1 MQKNS
6 FISNS
11 EADKMEK
18 RKPGLGLRL
27 LAFFLALLLFLT
39 LTWLLGWLLMPQR
52 KEYGS
57 LWEQYR
63 QEPERSLDLLFFG
76 SSIVYCDVSPAWIW
90 EESGLQSW
98 VMAGPEQTMALTYY
112 YMKEAFKTQSPR
124 LAVLEAGSLLFR
136 KYQDY
141 SRANVSTM
149 PLGLNRISAV
159 FRAAERSEWKG
170 LLFPLYNYHARWTE
184 AEWADAEEH
193 LHPAQD
199 MMAGYTPLARSIP
212 QEPRIN
218 RDRVPEEETY
228 LANLAW
234 LKKIGDLCEKKGIR
248 LLVYL
253 APSAARTPYEVTER
267 IGADVREMGIE
278 FLDLSDIASEL
289 GVNDELDWY
298 DPLHFNISGAEKFSR
313 WWGRML
319 AGEPAPRPEA
329 ETELWKKRL
338 EVLEARKEEL
348 QSG

>member
-1 MQKNS
+1 
-6 FISNS
+6 
-11 EADKMEK
+11 MEK
-18 RKPGLGLRL
+18 RKPGLALRL
-27 LAFFLALLLFLT
+27 LAFFLALLLFLG

-63 QEPERSLDLLFFG
+63 QEPAHSLDLLFFG
-76 SSIVYCDVSPAWIW
+76 SSIVYCDVAPAWIW
-90 EESGLQSW
+90 EESGLRSW
-98 VMAGPEQTMALTYY
+98 VMAGPEQTLALTYY
-112 YMKEAFKTQSPR
+112 YMEEALRTQSPR
-124 LAVLEAGSLLFR
+124 MAVLEGSSLLFR

-141 SRANVSTM
+141 SRANISTM
-149 PLGLNRISAV
+149 PLGLPRFTAV

-184 AEWADAEEH
+184 AEWAEAEEH
-193 LHPAQD
+193 LHPAPD

-218 RDRVPEEETY
+218 HDRVPDEETY
-228 LANLAW
+228 LSNLSW
-234 LKKIGDLCEKKGIR
+234 LKKIRDLCKKKNLR

-253 APSAARTPYEVTER
+253 APSAARTPHKVTER
-267 IGADVREMGIE
+267 IGADMQEMGIE
-278 FLDLSDIASEL
+278 FLDLSDIALEL

-313 WWGRML
+313 WWGRTL
-319 AGEPAPRPEA
+319 AGELTPKPEA
-329 ETELWKKRL
+329 DAELWKERL
-338 EVLEARKEEL
+338 KALEASKEEL